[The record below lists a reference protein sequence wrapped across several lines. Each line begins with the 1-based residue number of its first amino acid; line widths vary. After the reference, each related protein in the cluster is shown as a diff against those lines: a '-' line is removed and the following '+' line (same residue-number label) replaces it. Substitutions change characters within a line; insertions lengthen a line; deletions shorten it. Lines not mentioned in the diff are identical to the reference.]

1 MDPLG
6 HLIDTSRRDLHGP
19 SADPRSQFA
28 AGAIARLRRGFY
40 VPTDVWCG
48 LEADG
53 RFRLTLAAHALA
65 NPGVVFCGET
75 ALFLHR
81 VPTVKAPLTV
91 DVATVTTSR
100 LGVRPSTFDVRGESA
115 SAMQA
120 RERGSHQIRRHHHAA
135 IESIPVGEFEAVPLA
150 DALAEV
156 LATAKFARALTVA
169 DGVLRRQPDVPLL
182 DRAAVADAIAALPH
196 RSHRSRAERI
206 ARLARSGAESPGE
219 SVGRALM
226 LLFGFPE
233 PMLQAEHFDQLG
245 FVGRTDYYWGDVEGN
260 RAVTAPGKLEPVGE
274 FDGWG
279 KYFRTELTHGED
291 PREIIRREKKRENRL
306 LGLNHPVLRLDWSD
320 LKRPAQFRAKL
331 IQMGLRP
338 ASSAAVA
345 DKRA

>member
-1 MDPLG
+1 MEPLG

-19 SADPRSQFA
+19 SADPRRQFA
-28 AGAIARLRRGFY
+28 VGSIARLRRGFY
-40 VPTDVWCG
+40 VPTGVWSN
-48 LEADG
+48 LAADD
-53 RFRLTLAAHALA
+53 RFRLALAAHALA
-65 NPGVVFCGET
+65 NPGTVFCGET
-75 ALFLHR
+75 ALFLHG

-115 SAMQA
+115 PAMQA
-120 RERGSHQIRRHHHAA
+120 REFGSHSIRRHHHDS
-135 IESIPVGEFEAVPLA
+135 IEPVPVGEFETVPLA
-150 DALAEV
+150 AALAEV

-169 DGVLRRQPDVPLL
+169 DGVLRREPNIPLL
-182 DRAAVADAIAALPH
+182 DRAAVLDAIAALPY
-196 RSHRSRAERI
+196 RSHRNRAERI

-233 PMLQAEHFDQLG
+233 PKLQTEHFDQLG

-260 RAVTAPGKLEPVGE
+260 RAVSVLGKLEPVGE

-279 KYFRTELTHGED
+279 KYFRTELTLGED
-291 PREIIRREKKRENRL
+291 PRDIIRREKKRENRL
-306 LGLNHPVLRLDWSD
+306 LGLSHPVLRLDWSD
-320 LKRPAQFRAKL
+320 LERPAQFRAKL
-331 IQMGLRP
+331 IQVGLRP

-345 DKRA
+345 DKHA